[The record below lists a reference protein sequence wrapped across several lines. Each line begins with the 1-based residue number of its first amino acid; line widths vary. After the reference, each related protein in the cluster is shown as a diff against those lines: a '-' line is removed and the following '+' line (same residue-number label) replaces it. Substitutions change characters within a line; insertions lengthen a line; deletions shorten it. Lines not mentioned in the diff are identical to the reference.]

1 MQMGKVLG
9 VVVLAM
15 GLAYV
20 GGAPSAGWA
29 WGMLLLA
36 VLGAG
41 MCVYRRWVAGVW
53 LCGFV
58 AVYAWGGVQQ
68 AQQWHQLA
76 LLNQQARC
84 EAVVQVVDF
93 ARASVPVGQRV
104 AGVVV
109 EAKSCPLVDGARLLL
124 RDYEGLSWELGGVY
138 AVGLHLAA
146 RAQELRKGKAAIS
159 ATVVDAPRL
168 VSMEGGG
175 LALRAGLAQRIEA
188 RYALQTRR
196 WWQALL
202 IGGRQ
207 DLSTQDWA
215 VLRRSATAHLLA
227 ISGLHLA
234 LVAGAVF
241 WLVQG
246 VAAYCGG
253 IATRVAPRSLALVA
267 ALVVGLVYVGVSG
280 AQAPV
285 VRAWWMFALWAGH
298 WFYAPLRGG
307 LLALMLTAVGLL
319 LYDGAILFSASAWL
333 SFYAT
338 AVVIVLY
345 RRYYRRRPLAIWWRL
360 QLGLTL
366 ALLPLGWAI
375 FGGVSVVGFGV
386 NLLLVPWLGVVL
398 FMGYLGLVWAWVAPW
413 ADAMMGLFL
422 QTMSFFAQWEWS
434 YIVPRWQPNVAL
446 AGVWCA
452 GVLLALLGQWR
463 WVWGALGLA
472 LMLAVGQLWPRMDYV
487 VLRERPL
494 LAVIAQGRQA
504 FVVNAG
510 YRHRKGIDEVETL
523 VLPLVRQR
531 GLSVAAVLLLEDS
544 KRATTGLITLKA
556 YAPEMAVYTLRPL
569 LSLPF
574 DSVYCPQE
582 AVSGVVFYRKRQCEA
597 LVGGRFVVNAQGV
610 QEVFRQ

>member
-1 MQMGKVLG
+1 MGKVLG

-20 GGAPSAGWA
+20 VGVPSVGWA
-29 WGMLLLA
+29 WGILLLA
-36 VLGAG
+36 VLVAG
-41 MCVYRRWVAGVW
+41 ICVCMRWVGGVW

-124 RDYEGLSWELGGVY
+124 RDYERLSWELGGVY

-168 VSMEGGG
+168 VSMKGGG

-188 RYALQTRR
+188 RYAQQTRR

-234 LVAGAVF
+234 LVALAVF

-253 IATRVAPRSLALVA
+253 
-267 ALVVGLVYVGVSG
+267 
-280 AQAPV
+280 
-285 VRAWWMFALWAGH
+285 
-298 WFYAPLRGG
+298 
-307 LLALMLTAVGLL
+307 
-319 LYDGAILFSASAWL
+319 
-333 SFYAT
+333 
-338 AVVIVLY
+338 
-345 RRYYRRRPLAIWWRL
+345 L
-360 QLGLTL
+360 QL
-366 ALLPLGWAI
+366 A
-375 FGGVSVVGFGV
+375 
-386 NLLLVPWLGVVL
+386 
-398 FMGYLGLVWAWVAPW
+398 
-413 ADAMMGLFL
+413 
-422 QTMSFFAQWEWS
+422 
-434 YIVPRWQPNVAL
+434 
-446 AGVWCA
+446 
-452 GVLLALLGQWR
+452 
-463 WVWGALGLA
+463 
-472 LMLAVGQLWPRMDYV
+472 
-487 VLRERPL
+487 
-494 LAVIAQGRQA
+494 
-504 FVVNAG
+504 
-510 YRHRKGIDEVETL
+510 
-523 VLPLVRQR
+523 LPLVLWRLWR
-531 GLSVAAVLLLEDS
+531 LWWWGWFMW
-544 KRATTGLITLKA
+544 G
-556 YAPEMAVYTLRPL
+556 
-569 LSLPF
+569 
-574 DSVYCPQE
+574 
-582 AVSGVVFYRKRQCEA
+582 
-597 LVGGRFVVNAQGV
+597 
-610 QEVFRQ
+610 